1 MTAEAVAWEQLQQ
14 CNAETMC
21 SFHTVEG
28 MNWVN
33 ATVIFSTRI
42 MFVTSS
48 CYKKENSGHVML
60 ANLQIFFF
68 SKAKFIQDTNLDIIP
83 SSQLQFTKLGKNR
96 I

>member
-21 SFHTVEG
+21 GFHTVEG

-48 CYKKENSGHVML
+48 CHRKENSGHVVL
-60 ANLQIFFF
+60 ANLQIFF

-83 SSQLQFTKLGKNR
+83 SSQLQFTKSEKNS